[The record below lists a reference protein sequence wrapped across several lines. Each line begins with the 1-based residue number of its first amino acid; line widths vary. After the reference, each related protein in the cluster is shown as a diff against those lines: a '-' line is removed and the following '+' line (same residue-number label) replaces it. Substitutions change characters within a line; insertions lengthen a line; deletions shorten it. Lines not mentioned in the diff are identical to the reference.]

1 VTRTKDKLKEDIKY
15 ILKMK
20 IFKLFFIFGLI
31 QMSASDADS
40 GTSTDPAP
48 GRSPGPPQ
56 MKKLREQHIG
66 DTAHNSPPTLL
77 LSKDEFLLSNELPLP
92 VSSSSGYDDIINSPY
107 IDDNSRNK
115 NNDDV
120 DGNQND
126 DDDDEHNNV
135 KTTNAFNMVGK
146 STQFS
151 NTNTIN
157 IDLNSKSNSNI
168 NKKLNDEQRH
178 SDETN
183 NGDSNNNK
191 SDRHSTSL
199 APCMHVN
206 DDDYVRMS
214 DSVIKIEK
222 NNVKQNLF
230 DVDVSHD
237 VFDTANGLL
246 SGIIYTGEFFIFIF
260 CNFIFSFFVSCSYIL
275 YRYGFSL

>member
-1 VTRTKDKLKEDIKY
+1 
-15 ILKMK
+15 MK
-20 IFKLFFIFGLI
+20 IFKVFFIFGLI
-31 QMSASDADS
+31 HMSASDADS

-120 DGNQND
+120 DG
-126 DDDDEHNNV
+126 HNNV

-246 SGIIYTGEFFIFIF
+246 PGIIYTGEFL
-260 CNFIFSFFVSCSYIL
+260 FSFFVISFSFFLYDVVMS